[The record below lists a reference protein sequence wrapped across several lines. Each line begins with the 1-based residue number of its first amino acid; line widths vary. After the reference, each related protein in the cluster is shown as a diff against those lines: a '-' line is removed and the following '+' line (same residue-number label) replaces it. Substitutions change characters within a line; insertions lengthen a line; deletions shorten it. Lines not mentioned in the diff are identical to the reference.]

1 MAPVWIEPA
10 HVGSR
15 VGPDASRRIQT
26 DRLDDRRDDQG
37 ASDRKSDAKA
47 SRTRSA
53 VYLFRPARCSV
64 WCWQVGLRPCS
75 SRQGKRWLHW
85 YATTPSGQPGVA
97 MDLSLLPGGRR
108 LDWEHLSAPV
118 REALQARLGSPVM
131 HAATQLG
138 GFSPGLAARL
148 RLADGR
154 RVFIKAAG
162 LHPNPDTPALLR
174 AEAQITAALPASA
187 PSPRLLWS
195 YDDQG
200 WVALAFEDIQGKL
213 PTLPW
218 QP

>member
-1 MAPVWIEPA
+1 
-10 HVGSR
+10 
-15 VGPDASRRIQT
+15 
-26 DRLDDRRDDQG
+26 
-37 ASDRKSDAKA
+37 
-47 SRTRSA
+47 
-53 VYLFRPARCSV
+53 
-64 WCWQVGLRPCS
+64 
-75 SRQGKRWLHW
+75 
-85 YATTPSGQPGVA
+85 

-131 HAATQLG
+131 HAATQPG

-218 QP
+218 QPGELQRVLEVVAELAVTLTPAPVATRLGAAFSGWRRQPSTATTTWPGWTLGPAGTWTGWSPWSRPGRRPPPAARCCTLTCGPTTCCSPRPG

>member
-1 MAPVWIEPA
+1 
-10 HVGSR
+10 
-15 VGPDASRRIQT
+15 
-26 DRLDDRRDDQG
+26 
-37 ASDRKSDAKA
+37 
-47 SRTRSA
+47 
-53 VYLFRPARCSV
+53 
-64 WCWQVGLRPCS
+64 
-75 SRQGKRWLHW
+75 
-85 YATTPSGQPGVA
+85 
-97 MDLSLLPGGRR
+97 MDLPLLPGGRR
-108 LDWEHLSAPV
+108 LDWEHLLAPV

-131 HAATQLG
+131 HAATQPG

-154 RVFIKAAG
+154 RVFVKAAG
-162 LHPNPDTPALLR
+162 PDPNPNPYTPALHR

-218 QP
+218 QPGELQRVLEVVAELAVTLTPAPVAAPSVATRLGAALTSAARHCGPTCWPRGWSTNST